1 MGTRALVVTLAVL
14 VFYVSLAGATDRFPA
29 VPTHIR
35 SLGGEAN
42 NMEHLRWGQA
52 GTPYVRLTRANY
64 RDRVGTMPEGPP
76 ARAISNRIFNDT
88 SQNLFSENGVT
99 QWGFV
104 WGQFLDHTFGLRQET
119 GGENAPIAFDPTDPL
134 EGFKNDF
141 GAIGFTRT
149 PAAPGTGVSSPRQ
162 QINTISSY
170 IDASAVYGEDESRLE
185 WLRAGPVDGRMWN
198 NDAHLLLPSGHL
210 PRAEARDPATATPT
224 MALMGRLALTPARA
238 FVAGDTRANENF
250 GLTATQTLF
259 AREHN
264 RVVDLLPADLS
275 EQEKFEIA
283 RRIVGAEQQY
293 ITYTEFL
300 PSLGVRLPAYQG
312 YDPTVNPSL
321 TNEFA
326 VVGYRAH
333 SMIHGEF
340 EPRTS
345 PTAFSEEQ
353 LEEFE
358 EAGIEVEHEDGDVV
372 LVIPLNLAFGNP
384 DLFEEI
390 GLGPVLKGLGGEPE
404 YKNDEQIDNQLRS
417 VLFQVPKQG
426 VDPSVC
432 LDGPP
437 LPSCFSG
444 VSDLGAIDVE
454 RGRDHGMPS
463 YNDLRAAYGLAPK
476 RSFTAI
482 TGESTEEFPRDPE
495 IDRAF
500 PLDDPDILDF
510 VELRNASGNVVPLG
524 SPEADTDAV
533 TGIRRTTLAARLKA
547 IYREVGNVDAFV
559 GMVSERH
566 IAGTEFG
573 ELQLAIWTRQFEA
586 LRDGDRFFYRND
598 PLLAEIERRFGITYR
613 HTLAEVIELNTG
625 VDVQANVFKDAG

>member
-1 MGTRALVVTLAVL
+1 MGTRALVATLAVL
-14 VFYVSLAGATDRFPA
+14 AFYVSIAGAVGPLPA
-29 VPTHIR
+29 VPTRIR

-42 NMEHLRWGQA
+42 NMLHVSWGQA
-52 GTPYVRLTRANY
+52 NTPYVRVARANY
-64 RDRVGTMPEGPP
+64 RDRLGTPVSGPP
-76 ARAISNRIFNDT
+76 SRAVSNRIFNDT
-88 SQNLFSENGVT
+88 SQNLFSENGIT

-119 GGENAPIAFDPTDPL
+119 GGEDAPIAFDPADPL
-134 EGFKNDF
+134 EGFTNDF
-141 GAIGFTRT
+141 GAIDFKRT
-149 PAAPGTGVSSPRQ
+149 PAAPGTGISSPRQ
-162 QINTISSY
+162 QVNTVSSY
-170 IDASAVYGEDESRLE
+170 IDASAVYSDDQARLE

-198 NDAHLLLPSGHL
+198 NDAHLLLPGGHL
-210 PRAEARDPATATPT
+210 PRAAVRGPSSSAPT
-224 MALMGRLALTPARA
+224 MALMGRLGLTPDHA
-238 FVAGDTRANENF
+238 FVAGDMRANENF
-250 GLTATQTLF
+250 GLTAAHTLF

-264 RVVDLLPADLS
+264 RIVDLLPPDLS

-283 RRIVGAEQQY
+283 RRVVGAEQQY
-293 ITYTEFL
+293 VTYAEFL
-300 PSLGVRLPAYQG
+300 PSLGVQLPVYRG
-312 YDPTVNPSL
+312 YAENVNASL
-321 TNEFA
+321 SNEFA

-340 EPRTS
+340 EPRAAAGAYS
-345 PTAFSEEQ
+345 PEQ

-358 EAGIEVEHEDGDVV
+358 KAGVEVEHEDGDVV
-372 LVIPLNLAFGNP
+372 LVTPLNLAFGNP
-384 DLFEEI
+384 DLFEEV
-390 GLGPVLKGLGGEPE
+390 GLGPMLKGLGGEPE

-417 VLFQVPKQG
+417 VLFQVPKPN
-426 VDPSVC
+426 VDPSAC

-444 VSDLGAIDVE
+444 VSDLGAIDIE

-482 TGESTEEFPRDPE
+482 TGEASEAFPPDPR

-500 PLDDPDILDF
+500 PLDDPNILDF
-510 VELRNASGNVVPLG
+510 VELRNSAGNVIPLG

-533 TGIRRTTLAARLKA
+533 VGIRRTTLAARLKA
-547 IYREVGNVDAFV
+547 IYREVGNLDAFV

-566 IAGTEFG
+566 VPGTEFG

-598 PLLAEIERRFGITYR
+598 PALREIERRFGITYR
-613 HTLAEVIELNTG
+613 HTLAEIIELNTD

>member
-1 MGTRALVVTLAVL
+1 M
-14 VFYVSLAGATDRFPA
+14 
-29 VPTHIR
+29 
-35 SLGGEAN
+35 
-42 NMEHLRWGQA
+42 
-52 GTPYVRLTRANY
+52 
-64 RDRVGTMPEGPP
+64 
-76 ARAISNRIFNDT
+76 
-88 SQNLFSENGVT
+88 
-99 QWGFV
+99 
-104 WGQFLDHTFGLRQET
+104 
-119 GGENAPIAFDPTDPL
+119 
-134 EGFKNDF
+134 
-141 GAIGFTRT
+141 
-149 PAAPGTGVSSPRQ
+149 
-162 QINTISSY
+162 
-170 IDASAVYGEDESRLE
+170 
-185 WLRAGPVDGRMWN
+185 
-198 NDAHLLLPSGHL
+198 
-210 PRAEARDPATATPT
+210 
-224 MALMGRLALTPARA
+224 
-238 FVAGDTRANENF
+238 
-250 GLTATQTLF
+250 
-259 AREHN
+259 
-264 RVVDLLPADLS
+264 
-275 EQEKFEIA
+275 
-283 RRIVGAEQQY
+283 
-293 ITYTEFL
+293 
-300 PSLGVRLPAYQG
+300 
-312 YDPTVNPSL
+312 
-321 TNEFA
+321 
-326 VVGYRAH
+326 VGYRAH

-353 LEEFE
+353 VEGFE

-463 YNDLRAAYGLAPK
+463 YNDLRAPRARA
-476 RSFTAI
+476 
-482 TGESTEEFPRDPE
+482 EEVVHGDHRRVDGGVSRDPE

-566 IAGTEFG
+566 IRERSSASCSWRSGIGSSRRSATATASSTATTRCSPRSNGASGSRTGTR
-573 ELQLAIWTRQFEA
+573 WPRSSS
-586 LRDGDRFFYRND
+586 
-598 PLLAEIERRFGITYR
+598 
-613 HTLAEVIELNTG
+613 
-625 VDVQANVFKDAG
+625 